1 MAPAVT
7 TNEPPAQPA
16 VLVRGLVKHYGDVRA
31 LDGLD
36 LEVPRGAFF
45 GLLGPNGAG
54 KTTTLGILTTL
65 IPPTAGRAELLG
77 LDVVA
82 ERRGVRAEV
91 GVVFQESTLDP
102 ELSAREHLDLYARLY
117 HLDSPRAR
125 VAETLEAIGLEED
138 ADRPTRGLSGGL
150 KRRLEIGRGLLHR
163 PRVLFLDEP
172 TLGLDVAAR
181 ARVCTP
187 WRRRTHCARRW
198 RSWTAGGSWRRA
210 RRMRSRPRSVA
221 T

>member
-65 IPPTAGRAELLG
+65 IPPTAGRAYF
-77 LDVVA
+77 
-82 ERRGVRAEV
+82 R
-91 GVVFQESTLDP
+91 
-102 ELSAREHLDLYARLY
+102 
-117 HLDSPRAR
+117 R
-125 VAETLEAIGLEED
+125 VAADAPSHLAGVAGLAAIESGLCTTVLITHGE
-138 ADRPTRGLSGGL
+138 SG
-150 KRRLEIGRGLLHR
+150 RSRIGRGVWPGGGGASRSGRVAPIGRVPPDGAR
-163 PRVLFLDEP
+163 P
-172 TLGLDVAAR
+172 A
-181 ARVCTP
+181 
-187 WRRRTHCARRW
+187 
-198 RSWTAGGSWRRA
+198 
-210 RRMRSRPRSVA
+210 SR
-221 T
+221 